1 MAKPRGVP
9 KSGCFLPSTVRK
21 LSLHA
26 PDSSC
31 AGKIRTEKWIKAM
44 TKWDR
49 TKLDLETI
57 LFCKWVSTQ
66 TVHNRYF
73 WVWPNKTKRSI
84 QRRESK
90 VVWWQ
95 HWSTRRV
102 KIFFSSYFKTVSDFC
117 DGTKKKVWSSVL
129 GGPPCFL
136 PMVSSSSRSWWVI
149 FVQKDKN

>member
-1 MAKPRGVP
+1 MAKPRGVA
-9 KSGCFLPSTVRK
+9 KSGCFLPSTVRN

-102 KIFFSSYFKTVSDFC
+102 KIFSSYFKTVSDFC